1 MSEQK
6 QFLVS
11 VADALGLNA
20 NTEAFIFKAKTL
32 LDSSI
37 EVALS
42 NQDVRAGFGN
52 QLQFVYYHSR
62 ELSATLNNAQFGLEY
77 IALNAGATIFTGLR
91 DVYVFDE
98 VVTLGAGGVGTV
110 AQTPVGTKVFVKK
123 QDGTTSTLT
132 FTGSNFTVP
141 GASENDVVFAT
152 YMYNGTVEEVTID
165 AGTSPSI
172 IKLIMKTKLFDQSGL
187 IGNVEIEIPRFQI
200 SGNFTLNFTAD
211 GVSSSSLQGR
221 ALSYVPA
228 NSTNP
233 DGIYAIVRVIA
244 SNVGSENY
252 DFIAIDTDD
261 FVLGIS
267 ETKQLQVYGIKTGLY
282 APVPIPAENITFTS
296 DASGIANVSAGGLV
310 TGESIG
316 EANVVATL
324 KSNNSL
330 TDTVGV
336 TVE

>member
-11 VADALGLNA
+11 VADALGLNS
-20 NTEAFIFKAKTL
+20 NTDAFIFKAKTL

-52 QLQFVYYHSR
+52 QLQFTFYHSR
-62 ELSATLNNAQFGLEY
+62 ELSATLNNAQFSLEY
-77 IALNAGATIFTGLR
+77 IALNSGATIFTGLR

-110 AQTPVGTKVFVKK
+110 TQTPVGTKVFVKK

-132 FTGSNFTVP
+132 LTGSNFTVA

-152 YMYNGTVEEVTID
+152 YMYNSTVEEVTID
-165 AGTSPSI
+165 AGTAPSI

-233 DGIYAIVRVIA
+233 DGIYAIVRVISSSA
-244 SNVGSENY
+244 GAENY

-261 FVLGIS
+261 FTLDVAG
-267 ETKQLQVYGIKTGLY
+267 TKQLQVYGIKTGLY
-282 APVPIPAENITFTS
+282 APVPIPAGNITFTS
-296 DASGIANVSAGGLV
+296 SAVAKASVSTGGLV
-310 TGESIG
+310 TGE
-316 EANVVATL
+316 EAGSANIIATL
-324 KSNNSL
+324 KSNTNL
-330 TDTVGV
+330 TDTVAV
-336 TVE
+336 TVS